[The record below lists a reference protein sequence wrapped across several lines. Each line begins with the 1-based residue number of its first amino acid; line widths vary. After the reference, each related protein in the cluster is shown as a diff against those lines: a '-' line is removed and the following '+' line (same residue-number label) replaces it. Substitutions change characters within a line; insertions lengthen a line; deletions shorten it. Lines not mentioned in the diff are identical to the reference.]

1 MQKNNNYKMYN
12 TPISLNSRR
21 RNNPLSQINRPRVV
35 NNNGQAANGFNAA
48 ANNRQFYQRHNGR
61 GGTGR
66 RNAKQ
71 HSCEICGYT
80 STLTDVTKH
89 KRTHTGEKPYSCP
102 ICKKCFSLNSNM
114 LRHYRKHKPHEHEAL
129 QKRKEEEAAAA
140 AASTAK
146 NGTAPV
152 VAVPQI
158 TDVTEAVP
166 KFKVTNNVTGP
177 NSIPASAMKLPFSA
191 QVESSV
197 NFARPLVLVQSANS
211 ASNSLP
217 AAIATAVITTSAV
230 SNSPVTSPAVSI
242 ASPGSSA
249 SQNADLPVV
258 KQQAA
263 SPCQPV
269 TKMEVNEEEE
279 ECKPPMDLSE
289 KSPSSNDGS
298 SVEEKQSEAAQVAER
313 PNTTNA
319 I

>member
-1 MQKNNNYKMYN
+1 MYN

-35 NNNGQAANGFNAA
+35 NNNGQVANGFGAA
-48 ANNRQFYQRHNGR
+48 SGSNNHQFYQQRHNGR

-114 LRHYRKHKPHEHEAL
+114 LRHFRKHKPHEHEAL
-129 QKRKEEEAAAA
+129 RKRKEEEAAAA
-140 AASTAK
+140 ASSAK
-146 NGTAPV
+146 NGSATL
-152 VAVPQI
+152 PQ
-158 TDVTEAVP
+158 VCPATEALP
-166 KFKVTNNVTGP
+166 KFKVTNTVTGP
-177 NSIPASAMKLPFSA
+177 SSIPASAMKLPFSA

-217 AAIATAVITTSAV
+217 AAIATAVITTSAA

-269 TKMEVNEEEE
+269 TKMEVKEEEE

-298 SVEEKQSEAAQVAER
+298 SAEEKPSETAQVEERA
-313 PNTTNA
+313 
-319 I
+319 